1 MKTTIKERVA
11 ILETEIKNLTEKISN
26 HCSAHVIDRIVQS
39 VTLVG
44 MVLIIFLLK
53 IVIFK

>member
-1 MKTTIKERVA
+1 MRTTIKERVA

-26 HCSAHVIDRIVQS
+26 HCSAHLFDRVVQS